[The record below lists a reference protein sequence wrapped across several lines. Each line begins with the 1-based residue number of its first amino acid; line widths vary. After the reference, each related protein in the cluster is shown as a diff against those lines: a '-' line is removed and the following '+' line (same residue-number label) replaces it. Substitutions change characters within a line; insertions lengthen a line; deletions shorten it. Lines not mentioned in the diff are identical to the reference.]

1 MMKKITILAALAT
14 MVLSGCN
21 LDINDDPNYPSEA
34 QVTPEKL
41 FPSAE
46 NAIADALGDQ
56 MFTYAGFFS
65 QYFEQRPEQNQY
77 NNLAELHLDEG
88 SNLFDRCY
96 QTLYAGALKDLQ
108 EVMAKSP
115 NKADHYACT
124 VLRVWA
130 YQLLVDNMSDAPYSE
145 ALKGKA
151 NPTPK
156 WEDGKTVLMGVLD
169 ELDKAEA
176 NIGGESMTVDDPM
189 MNKKLSQ
196 WKGFA
201 NALRLRIYMR
211 FIDGG
216 IDVAN
221 YTQKAKDLVAA
232 NAFFKGDIMFDV
244 FSPVQ
249 NQYNPWYGSIFALNA
264 NNYVAAYPLVEYY
277 SDTDDPRMG
286 YAISVTSSGG
296 NYVGQ
301 LPGAKTTMKEWR
313 NNQDWKNKNVSAIK
327 FSVMKAQPIFAFTES
342 ELQFLLAEVQ
352 LRFNNDA
359 AKAKACYEQG
369 VKADF
374 AWRNLKVGEATAFL
388 ANDKVKFDG
397 KSVEEQLHLIYMQ
410 KWAAFFMRNHME
422 AWSEIRRTNVPQ
434 TSKFTAKQVF
444 DGEGYTPG
452 NLIVPAVNH
461 IQVGGLAK
469 RVPYPNHA
477 RRLNP
482 TQTPPEKKLSDPV
495 FWDVK

>member
-21 LDINDDPNYPSEA
+21 LDINDDPNYPSET

-46 NAIADALGDQ
+46 NAIADVLGDQ
-56 MFTYAGFFS
+56 MFTYSGFFS

-145 ALKGKA
+145 TLKGKA

-156 WEDGKTVLMGVLD
+156 WEDGKTVLLGVLD

-189 MNKKLSQ
+189 MNNKLSQ

-216 IDVAN
+216 VDVAN

-232 NAFFKGDIMFDV
+232 NAFFKGNVAYDV
-244 FSPVQ
+244 YSPVQ
-249 NQYNPWYGSIFALNA
+249 NQFNPWYGSIFALGA
-264 NNYVAAYPLVEYY
+264 NN
-277 SDTDDPRMG
+277 
-286 YAISVTSSGG
+286 
-296 NYVGQ
+296 
-301 LPGAKTTMKEWR
+301 
-313 NNQDWKNKNVSAIK
+313 
-327 FSVMKAQPIFAFTES
+327 
-342 ELQFLLAEVQ
+342 
-352 LRFNNDA
+352 
-359 AKAKACYEQG
+359 
-369 VKADF
+369 
-374 AWRNLKVGEATAFL
+374 
-388 ANDKVKFDG
+388 
-397 KSVEEQLHLIYMQ
+397 
-410 KWAAFFMRNHME
+410 
-422 AWSEIRRTNVPQ
+422 
-434 TSKFTAKQVF
+434 
-444 DGEGYTPG
+444 
-452 NLIVPAVNH
+452 
-461 IQVGGLAK
+461 
-469 RVPYPNHA
+469 
-477 RRLNP
+477 
-482 TQTPPEKKLSDPV
+482 
-495 FWDVK
+495 

>member
-1 MMKKITILAALAT
+1 
-14 MVLSGCN
+14 
-21 LDINDDPNYPSEA
+21 
-34 QVTPEKL
+34 
-41 FPSAE
+41 
-46 NAIADALGDQ
+46 
-56 MFTYAGFFS
+56 
-65 QYFEQRPEQNQY
+65 
-77 NNLAELHLDEG
+77 
-88 SNLFDRCY
+88 
-96 QTLYAGALKDLQ
+96 
-108 EVMAKSP
+108 
-115 NKADHYACT
+115 
-124 VLRVWA
+124 
-130 YQLLVDNMSDAPYSE
+130 
-145 ALKGKA
+145 
-151 NPTPK
+151 
-156 WEDGKTVLMGVLD
+156 
-169 ELDKAEA
+169 
-176 NIGGESMTVDDPM
+176 MTVDDPM

-216 IDVAN
+216 VDVAN

-397 KSVEEQLHLIYMQ
+397 KSVEEQLQLIYMQ

-452 NLIVPAVNH
+452 DLIVPAVNH

-482 TQTPPEKKLSDPV
+482 AQTPPEKKLSDPV